1 MNTLKPCEKLCLCTC
16 LFAAVIR
23 SPKGEAGVTT
33 KVILIN
39 THCKT
44 IAQYRCVLGKRGFIC
59 WCWSLYVPI
68 IPPVVPSHLGFHCV
82 CLDSVA
88 FAESLGDHKIHDS
101 SGKRK
106 DLTTRV
112 GFVTDAHQKQS
123 FSGKKAGVSP
133 SLTSR

>member
-1 MNTLKPCEKLCLCTC
+1 M
-16 LFAAVIR
+16 
-23 SPKGEAGVTT
+23 
-33 KVILIN
+33 
-39 THCKT
+39 
-44 IAQYRCVLGKRGFIC
+44 
-59 WCWSLYVPI
+59 
-68 IPPVVPSHLGFHCV
+68 VPSRLGFHCV

-101 SGKRK
+101 SVKRK

-133 SLTSR
+133 SPAPR